1 MFKFRKE
8 KRRFR
13 RYKNNTIFNLLLG
26 GSSFEAE
33 MVDYSACGMCVVIR
47 DNPQI
52 PEGTLVNINIPE
64 PEINTEGKVIW
75 KRLTREGVMIGIE
88 RISALKGSLRDYRL
102 SDLLIGIQKTKMT
115 GVLEIK
121 SDPIQ
126 KKSYTKNV
134 NITTDARV
142 IFEIREA
149 PILKR
154 IYIKNGEIIFS
165 ASNQASERPGEVLLD
180 EGKINQEQYDQSV
193 ELLKKTGKRQG
204 TILVELGYLKPQEL
218 FWAVRHQVEK
228 IILSL
233 FNFKEGV
240 FYFKEGQLPSEEV
253 ITLKLSV
260 ANLIFKGI
268 TSINDKDYLESLFPS
283 LDAVL
288 CPSPDPLDL
297 FQDIRLDDFDRQIL
311 LLIDGKNKIKDIL
324 QFSPSNEFDTLRTIY
339 GLLST
344 RIVIDEKEVETE
356 LRPEPEPVNTE
367 AIGEQIVEVPQ
378 EVIDRIEDMYKQHES
393 LGYYKVLDIKE
404 WATIDEIKKAYFRTA
419 KEFHPDRHLYL
430 PEEMKDKLNT
440 IFVYITNAYSTLIDP
455 QKRKEY
461 NMTLMPNSA
470 KQLSDTELELEQE

>member
-1 MFKFRKE
+1 MFKFKKE

-13 RYKNNTIFNLLLG
+13 RYKSHTIFNLLLG
-26 GSSFEAE
+26 ESSFEAE
-33 MVDYSACGMCVVIR
+33 MIDYSVSGVSIIIKG
-47 DNPQI
+47 NPQI
-52 PEGTLVNINIPE
+52 FEDSVININIPE
-64 PEINTEGKVIW
+64 PEINTDGRVVW
-75 KRLTREGVMIGIE
+75 KRQTREGVMAGIE
-88 RISALKGSLRDYRL
+88 RLGPLTGLLMDYRL
-102 SDLLIGIQKTKMT
+102 SDLLIGIHRAKKT
-115 GVLEIK
+115 GVLEIR
-121 SDPIQ
+121 SD
-126 KKSYTKNV
+126 
-134 NITTDARV
+134 
-142 IFEIREA
+142 

-154 IYIKNGEIIFS
+154 VYIRNGEIIFS
-165 ASNQASERPGEVLLD
+165 ASNQAADRLGEVLIE

-228 IILSL
+228 IILGL
-233 FNFKEGV
+233 FNLKDGGFHFKEGP
-240 FYFKEGQLPSEEV
+240 LPSEEV

-260 ANLIFKGI
+260 ANLVFKGI

-324 QFSPSNEFDTLRTIY
+324 PLSPSKEFDTLRTIY

-344 RIVIDEKEVETE
+344 RIIIDEKDV
-356 LRPEPEPVNTE
+356 EPELEPETKLVNTE
-367 AIGEQIVEVPQ
+367 AIGEQSLEVHQ
-378 EVIDRIEDMYKQHES
+378 DVIDGIEDMYKQYKS
-393 LGYYKVLDIKE
+393 LGYYRVLGIKE
-404 WATIDEIKKAYFRTA
+404 WASNDEIKKAYFRTA

-430 PEEMKDKLNT
+430 PEEMKDKLNA

-461 NMTLMPNSA
+461 NMTPMPNSA
-470 KQLSDTELELEQE
+470 KQLSDTELEEE